1 MRSMGTGETA
11 KERSLRNRAAVYQ
24 SWANTEDR
32 TARTAPGHR
41 AFEQRF
47 VNQVDPER
55 KLPEVERAKR
65 VEAARKAYFSTLAYR
80 SAASR
85 RRAAVR

>member
-1 MRSMGTGETA
+1 M
-11 KERSLRNRAAVYQ
+11 RNRAAVYA

-47 VNQVDPER
+47 VDQVDPER
-55 KLPEVERAKR
+55 KLPEAERAKR
-65 VEAARKAYFSTLAYR
+65 VEAARSAYFAALAHK
-80 SAASR
+80 SAVAR
-85 RRAAVR
+85 RRRNR